1 MEKYYL
7 GLDIGT
13 DSIGWAV
20 TDEEYHIP
28 KFKGN
33 AMWGIRL
40 FDGGETAAE
49 RRGYRSDRRRR
60 QRSKFRLE
68 CLEMLFNKE
77 IAKVDI
83 SFFQRLKDSA
93 LYDGDK
99 TVEGRYSLFND
110 KNYTDKEYHKEYPT
124 IYHLRKEL
132 IVNPAAHDVRLVY
145 LVVSHIVKNRG
156 HFLFESDDLGTGNN
170 DFSAIWR
177 ELNTYLRDNYD
188 SELYAENLSSVEDI
202 LKDRSLG
209 IKQKS
214 EALIKELGL
223 SKKENSF
230 ETALLNLLSG
240 AKVNAKNIFQT
251 DEFDKT
257 DAKTVSF
264 KNGYDEKHDIY
275 ESFFGERFELI
286 EKLKALYDWAV
297 LADIC
302 GDADVYGGKKY
313 ISFAKVNEYNKHK
326 SDLKLLKEYV
336 KAFAPEKYDLIF
348 NENVSGTNNY
358 LAYSGH
364 SSKQPVMKKCS
375 QELFCEFL
383 KKQLPKDDVD
393 EKYVKMFAEID
404 AGTFMPK
411 DVTKNNSVIPMQINR
426 EELKAILKNA
436 QEYLPF
442 LKELDESGKT
452 VSEKIIDIFSFRVPY
467 YVGPLNEHSEKHW
480 LVRTK
485 EKIYPWNFEKVVD
498 TDASAEKFIDNL
510 TSKCTY
516 LPKEDVI
523 PKNSLLYSSY
533 MVLNELNNLKAD
545 GEPITVEMKQS
556 IYRDLFMRKNKVTY
570 KALVDYFRAK
580 GLENVVISGVDGD
593 FKSSL
598 KAYRELD
605 FIGLPDSDKEDI
617 IKSITIFGDDK
628 KLLKK
633 RIQKNYGGRL
643 TDEEITKLCRL
654 KFTGWSRLS
663 RKLLTGIESVLPETG
678 EVTNIIHAL
687 WETNDNLMKLLSKN
701 YQFRENIDRENGAGA
716 FTSLKQEVEDLYVS
730 PKIKRPI
737 YQTMQ
742 IVEEIVKIQGGA
754 PEKIFVEVTRFE
766 GKKERKISRKQSLIE
781 LYKKCGEEQGEL
793 YENLKNT
800 NENDLQRD
808 ALYLYYAQFG
818 KCMYTGECINLDEL
832 STNYDID
839 HIFPRSKLKDDS
851 IDNRVLVSKD
861 ANQKKGDDYPII
873 PEIREK
879 MRSFWKLLL
888 SKELISKRKFERLV
902 RNTPLSEEELN
913 EFISRQLV
921 ETRQS
926 TKAVAQLLKKRYP
939 ETDVEYIKAGL
950 VSDFRKDF
958 KMPKCREVNDIHHA
972 KDAYLNIVVGNVY
985 TVKAS
990 SHKFYSDILSGRQSF
1005 NRMFDYPTKGAWETE
1020 NNKSISVVRS
1030 TMAKNNVRF
1039 TRYAFKQQG
1048 GLFDQNPLKKGFGQ
1062 VERKKGLAI
1071 EKYGGYNAPSSSF
1084 FAFVA
1089 YTDKKGKKIR
1099 SFEPVDKYRENEYTT
1114 DPVAFIA
1121 ERLGVEKDT
1130 VKILIPCVKYNA
1142 LISIDGFRMHISS
1155 KSNGGSQIVCKPA
1168 VQLVLGDERESYV
1181 KTIMNYLNKCDEIK
1195 KEKEITAYDGI
1206 EAEKNMDIF
1215 NTITDKMVNTVFKS
1229 KFASLGKKLRNKK
1242 EDFCVLSL
1250 YQQCCVIKQILNILH
1265 ANVMI
1270 GDLTLLGEAK
1280 KCGVTSISNKLQSG
1294 YSSAKLINQSVTGL
1308 YEQEVDLMKIR

>member
-1 MEKYYL
+1 MENETKKYYL
-7 GLDIGT
+7 GLDMGT

-20 TDEEYHIP
+20 TDEEYRIP

-33 AMWGIRL
+33 SMWGVRL
-40 FDGGETAAE
+40 VDGGETAAE
-49 RRGYRSDRRRR
+49 RRMHRSERRRR

-99 TVEGRYSLFND
+99 NVEGRYSLFND

-124 IYHLRKEL
+124 IYHLRRKL
-132 IVNPAAHDVRLVY
+132 IVDPSAHDVRLVY
-145 LVVSHIVKNRG
+145 LAISHIIKNRG
-156 HFLFESDDLGTGNN
+156 HFLFESDDLGNGETEN
-170 DFSAIWR
+170 FSVIWK
-177 ELNTYLRDNYD
+177 EISKYLEDNYD
-188 SELYAENLSSVEDI
+188 CELYTENLSAVEDI

-209 IKQKS
+209 ITRKKD
-214 EALIKELGL
+214 ALIKEFAL
-223 SKKENSF
+223 SKKENQF
-230 ETALLNLLSG
+230 EIALLKLLSG
-240 AKVNAKNIFQT
+240 AKVNTKEIFLT
-251 DEFDKT
+251 DEFNDT
-257 DAKTVSF
+257 DAKSICF
-264 KNGYDEKHDIY
+264 KDGYDDRRDLY
-275 ESFFGERFELI
+275 ESLFGEKFELI
-286 EKLKALYDWAV
+286 EKLKALYDWAI

-302 GDADVYGGKKY
+302 RGEKY
-313 ISFAKVNEYNKHK
+313 ISFAKVKEYEQHK

-336 KAFAPEKYDLIF
+336 RDFAPEKRDLIF
-348 NENVSGTNNY
+348 NENTKDTYNY

-364 SSKQPVMKKCS
+364 STKLPVVKKCS
-375 QELFCEFL
+375 QELFCDFL
-383 KKQLPKDDVD
+383 KKQLPKCATD
-393 EKYVKMFAEID
+393 EKYERMFAEIE

-411 DVTKNNSVIPMQINR
+411 AVSKNNSVIPMQINMK
-426 EELKAILKNA
+426 ELKAILKNA

-442 LKELDESGKT
+442 LKETDESGKT
-452 VSEKIIDIFSFRVPY
+452 VSDKIIDLFSFRIPY

-485 EKIYPWNFEKVVD
+485 EKIYPWNFEKVVN

-516 LPKEDVI
+516 LPREDVI

-533 MVLNELNNLKAD
+533 MVLNELNNLKVD
-545 GEPITVEMKQS
+545 GDPISVELKQS
-556 IYRDLFMRKNKVTY
+556 IYKDLFMRRNKVTH

-580 GLENVVISGVDGD
+580 GFENVVISGVDGD

-598 KAYRELD
+598 KSYMELD
-605 FIGLPDSDKEDI
+605 FIALPDSNKEDI
-617 IKSITIFGDDK
+617 IKAITIFGDDK

-633 RIQKNYGGRL
+633 RLKTNYSGRL

-663 RKLLTGIESVLPETG
+663 RKLLTEIESVLPETG

-701 YQFRENIDRENGAGA
+701 YQFRENIDKENGAVE
-716 FTSLKQEVEDLYVS
+716 FTSLKQEVEELYVS

-754 PEKIFVEVTRFE
+754 PEKIFVEVARFE
-766 GKKERKISRKQSLIE
+766 GEKVRKMSRKQRLLE
-781 LYKKCGEEQGEL
+781 LYKKCGEQQSEL

-808 ALYLYYAQFG
+808 ALYLYYTQFG
-818 KCMYTGECINLDEL
+818 RCMYSGATITLSEL
-832 STNYDID
+832 SANYDID

-851 IDNRVLVSKD
+851 LDNRVLVT
-861 ANQKKGDDYPII
+861 KKSNEEKGNNYPIS
-873 PEIREK
+873 PEIRNK
-879 MRSFWKLLL
+879 MRPFWEMLL

-902 RNTPLSEEELN
+902 RNAPLSEEELN

-958 KMPKCREVNDIHHA
+958 KLPKCREVNDIHHA

-985 TVKAS
+985 TVKTHS
-990 SHKFYSDILSGRQSF
+990 YRFYSDILSSKQSF
-1005 NRMFDYPTKGAWETE
+1005 NKMFDYSAKGAWETE
-1020 NNKSISVVRS
+1020 NNKSIGIVKS

-1071 EKYGGYNAPSSSF
+1071 EKYGGYNSPSSSF
-1084 FAFVA
+1084 FAFVE
-1089 YTDKKGKKIR
+1089 YTDKKGKKLR
-1099 SFEPVDKYRENEYTT
+1099 SFEPVDKYRENEYNT
-1114 DPVAFIA
+1114 DPVSYIS
-1121 ERLGVEKDT
+1121 ERLGVEKET

-1155 KSNGGSQIVCKPA
+1155 KSGGGLQIVCKPA
-1168 VQLVLGDERESYV
+1168 VQLILGEERESYV
-1181 KTIMNYLNKCDEIK
+1181 KTIMNYLNKCDELK
-1195 KEKEITAYDGI
+1195 KEKEITAHDGI
-1206 EAEKNMDIF
+1206 EAEKNIDIY

-1229 KFASLGKKLRNKK
+1229 KFASLGKKLQNKK
-1242 EDFCVLSL
+1242 EVFCGLSL
-1250 YQQCCVIKQILNILH
+1250 YQQCYVIKQILNILH
-1265 ANVMI
+1265 ANVMT
-1270 GDLTLLGEAK
+1270 GDLTFLGEVK
-1280 KCGVTSISNKLQSG
+1280 KCGVTSISNRLQSG

-1308 YEQEVDLMKIR
+1308 YEQEVDLMKI